1 MEDDAL
7 MEWASEYFCGSELEV
22 VKRAYE
28 QAVIAHDG
36 QMRASGEPYVVHTV
50 EVARMLAGLGLDY
63 RAVAAGLLH
72 DVVEDTD
79 WTVEDVKRKF
89 DAEVAQLVD
98 GVTKL
103 AYIDTMSKMGKRDI
117 EDQEA
122 ESLRKMFLAMVDDVR
137 VVLIKLADR
146 LHNMRTLGSLSQER
160 RERIARETLEIFA
173 PLANRLGIW
182 QIKWEL
188 EDLGLRYYDPATYH
202 HIAALIDERQDSR
215 ETYIQKVSAELQSRL
230 RLEGIAAEVEGR
242 PKHIYSIYR
251 KMRRKDVEFDQI
263 YDVRGLRVIVDSV
276 QDCYATLGV
285 VHALWNPIPGEFDD
299 FIATPKDNMYQSLHT
314 AVLGPEGRTLEVQI
328 RTKEMHRR
336 AELGIAAH
344 WRYKEGARRDVA
356 YENKVAWLRSLMDW
370 RSDVEDARE
379 FIDTLKS
386 DVLED
391 RVYVFTPK
399 GKVLDLPA
407 GSTPIDFAYYI
418 HTEVGHRCRGAR
430 VNGRLVPLTHKLKNG
445 DQVEIITAKRGGP
458 SRDWL
463 RPDLGYVRSARSRQ
477 KIRRWFRQQDREEN
491 ISFGREQLRK
501 ELKRLNLA
509 DDIKYQEIASLF
521 DYHTLDD
528 FYAAIGFGDLG
539 TQRVAARILQVLRH
553 DEVFTEEEEPS
564 VAVTPEGIRVKGVGD
579 LFTQLAQCCK
589 PSPDDPEPIIGYV
602 TRGRGVTIH
611 KWDCPNILIRTNKG
625 EIERLIEVDWGRG
638 DEHVYPVVIKVR
650 AWDRDGLLRDI
661 ATVIAEE
668 EINMREVTSTLP
680 QKANLITLTAT
691 LEITSVNQL
700 IGILDRIDRLPNVV
714 EVTRQASHPRSAY
727 AK

>member
-1 MEDDAL
+1 VVDDGL
-7 MEWASEYFCGSELEV
+7 MEWASEFFTGNELEMV
-22 VKRAYE
+22 MRAYE
-28 QAVIAHDG
+28 QAVLAHDG
-36 QMRASGEPYVVHTV
+36 QTRVSGEPYVVHCV
-50 EVARMLAGLGLDY
+50 EVGRMLASLGLDY

-72 DVVEDTD
+72 DVVEDTSWSVD
-79 WTVEDVKRKF
+79 DVRQRF
-89 DAEVAQLVD
+89 DSEIAKLVD
-98 GVTKL
+98 SVTKL
-103 AYIDTMSKMGKRDI
+103 GYIDTMSKMGSRDI
-117 EDQEA
+117 EEQEA

-146 LHNMRTLGSLSQER
+146 LHNMRTLGSLSPER

-202 HIAALIDERQDSR
+202 HIAALIDERRESR
-215 ETYIQKVSAELQSRL
+215 EVYIQKVIAELKARL

-263 YDVRGLRVIVDSV
+263 YDVRGLRVIVDTV

-299 FIATPKDNMYQSLHT
+299 FIATPKDNSYQSLHT
-314 AVLGPEGRTLEVQI
+314 AVVGPEGRTLEVQI

-344 WRYKEGARRDVA
+344 WRYKEGSRRDVA
-356 YENKVAWLRSLMDW
+356 YESKVAWLRSLMDW
-370 RSDVEDARE
+370 RSDVEDAKE
-379 FIDTLKS
+379 FVDSLKS

-391 RVYVFTPK
+391 RVYVFSPK
-399 GKVLDLPA
+399 GKVFDLPNGA
-407 GSTPIDFAYYI
+407 TPIDFAYYV

-430 VNGRLVPLTHKLKNG
+430 VNGRLVPLTYKLNNG

-463 RPDLGYVRSARSRQ
+463 RVDLGYVGSARSRQ

-491 ISFGREQLRK
+491 INFGREQLRR
-501 ELKRLNLA
+501 ELKRLSLEDN
-509 DDIKYQEIASLF
+509 IKYQEIAALF
-521 DYHTLDD
+521 DFDTVDD
-528 FYAAIGFGDLG
+528 FFAAIGFGDLN
-539 TQRVAARILQVLRH
+539 TQRVAARVLQVLRH
-553 DEVFTEEEEPS
+553 DEVFAEEEEAS
-564 VAVTPEGIRVKGVGD
+564 VAITPEGVRVKGVGD
-579 LFTQLAQCCK
+579 LYTQLAQCCK

-611 KWDCPNILIRTNKG
+611 KWDCPNILVRTNKG
-625 EIERLIEVDWGRG
+625 EMERLIEVDWGTPR
-638 DEHVYPVVIKVR
+638 ERVYPVVIRVR

-661 ATVIAEE
+661 ATVIAQEGV
-668 EINMREVTSTLP
+668 NMRGVTSTLP

-691 LEITSVNQL
+691 LEITSVSEL
-700 IGILDRIDRLPNVV
+700 IAILDRIDRLPNVV
-714 EVTRQASHPRSAY
+714 EVTRQASHA
-727 AK
+727 